1 MIVAALSPDV
11 EASYTLIIDNILS
24 ASDLNTISAKRIRKA
39 LQEELGHD
47 IAAQKVAPRS
57 HVRQSHYTDIQTRK
71 P

>member
-1 MIVAALSPDV
+1 MIVTALPPDV

-47 IAAQKVAPRS
+47 IAAQKVTPRH
-57 HVRQSHYTDIQTRK
+57 HVRQSHYTDIQIRK

>member
-1 MIVAALSPDV
+1 MIAPALPPDV

-47 IAAQKVAPRS
+47 IAAQKVTPRLRLSWS
-57 HVRQSHYTDIQTRK
+57 HRTDIQTRK